1 MIGITKEQVAELSQN
16 LTKSVSVSHA
26 EKGLNSLVKN
36 NSDLTKREM
45 CDFKVVLKEIGKDNP
60 QVTSTSSFYG
70 DNV

>member
-16 LTKSVSVSHA
+16 LTKSVSASHA

>member
-26 EKGLNSLVKN
+26 EKVLNSLVKN

-45 CDFKVVLKEIGKDNP
+45 CDFKAVLKEIGKDNP

>member
-26 EKGLNSLVKN
+26 EKVLNSLVKN

-60 QVTSTSSFYG
+60 QVASTSSFYG

>member
-26 EKGLNSLVKN
+26 EKVLNSLVKN